1 METVNDER
9 YMDMISGEFAYDPV
23 RLPLDQDPTQVLY
36 NRKTLESIW
45 ETEHE
50 ATNPYTRQWFDMKS
64 AIPQTEL
71 RREMEH
77 YIDLHKIPS
86 YGGEYNVI
94 GEYTVILDED
104 KMKQHLKMLGETISE
119 ILIRE
124 KPYWVTIWRKI
135 NLLRLCCQFHDQN
148 IQTFRSLHGFRYFN
162 RLISQ
167 MNSLFESDPSEKD
180 IRELGLLDVSKEIT
194 RTIDVIGLIPSDMV
208 SMELHSSSG
217 LMNMLVYTYNNSGCF
232 RKFQSIVLRL
242 LCKTFDH
249 IAVDSYIDDNVCH
262 PLILSGLKVAM
273 NQLSRLH
280 AKDISSE
287 DLNHGIGILQAAWVL
302 SLELDS
308 YDDYVQAAW
317 VLSLELDFYDQYVQ
331 VLVNAVLICIA
342 REIPEGSHEIS
353 GFREGQ
359 ILEAHARAR
368 HNSEALEK
376 GLWIIKDIII
386 KGGALLQ
393 TFNVFGGSSLLTE
406 ITGMFNR
413 DYFKRFAEVQNKDGD
428 LICPKGCKT
437 FYCVHI
443 RIAELAMDIFDNL
456 S

>member
-1 METVNDER
+1 METVNAER

-104 KMKQHLKMLGETISE
+104 KMKQHLKMLDETISE

-167 MNSLFESDPSEKD
+167 MDSLFESDPSEKD

-208 SMELHSSSG
+208 SMGLHSSSG
-217 LMNMLVYTYNNSGCF
+217 LMNMLLYTYNNSGCF
-232 RKFQSIVLRL
+232 RKFQSIVLRV
-242 LCKTFDH
+242 LCKTLYDIVTPTTIF
-249 IAVDSYIDDNVCH
+249 AIDDNICH
-262 PLILSGLKVAM
+262 LLICSGLNVAM
-273 NQLSRLH
+273 KHFSLLH

-287 DLNHGIGILQAAWVL
+287 DLNHGIGILEAARVL
-302 SLELDS
+302 ALELDS
-308 YDDYVQAAW
+308 YD
-317 VLSLELDFYDQYVQ
+317 EYVQ
-331 VLVNAVLICIA
+331 VLVNAVRICIA
-342 REIPEGSHEIS
+342 REIPEGSHEIN

-359 ILEAHARAR
+359 ILEVHARAR
-368 HNSEALEK
+368 HNSEALKK
-376 GLWIIKDIII
+376 GAWVITDIQIQ
-386 KGGALLQ
+386 KGPLLQ
-393 TFNVFGGSSLLTE
+393 TFNAFGGSSLVTQN
-406 ITGMFNR
+406 TGMF
-413 DYFKRFAEVQNKDGD
+413 KGFA
-428 LICPKGCKT
+428 T
-437 FYCVHI
+437 
-443 RIAELAMDIFDNL
+443 
-456 S
+456 